1 MPFKTT
7 LLIIPINFTKN
18 VVLCQEYILLL
29 TFLLCCVTIDVRLL
43 ELKKDLNPDII
54 LITQKKP
61 IRKDLDL

>member
-1 MPFKTT
+1 MYAS

>member
-1 MPFKTT
+1 MQIKM
-7 LLIIPINFTKN
+7 
-18 VVLCQEYILLL
+18 Y
-29 TFLLCCVTIDVRLL
+29 TFSKKYCCVTIDVRLL

>member
-1 MPFKTT
+1 MYAS

-61 IRKDLDL
+61 IREDLDL

>member
-1 MPFKTT
+1 MQLKIFMVS
-7 LLIIPINFTKN
+7 LLI
-18 VVLCQEYILLL
+18 
-29 TFLLCCVTIDVRLL
+29 CCITIDVRLL

>member
-1 MPFKTT
+1 MYAS

-54 LITQKKP
+54 LITQKKT

>member
-1 MPFKTT
+1 M
-7 LLIIPINFTKN
+7 LSIIAINLKKIK
-18 VVLCQEYILLL
+18 CY
-29 TFLLCCVTIDVRLL
+29 VTIDVRLL